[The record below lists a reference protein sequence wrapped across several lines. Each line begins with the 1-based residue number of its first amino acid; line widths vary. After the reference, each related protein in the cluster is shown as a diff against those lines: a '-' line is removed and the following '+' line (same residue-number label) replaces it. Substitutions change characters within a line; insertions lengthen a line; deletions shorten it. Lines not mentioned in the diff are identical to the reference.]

1 MIIILIDKRDLNDN
15 HSHCKRILQNFIEKA
30 QNPMNEETPKK
41 SSGWLTGI
49 FKIAVVALAVN
60 IGWQMFLDPLFF
72 PIFHPK
78 DGANEMGQAMI
89 MFMGDWFGWIPYH
102 LGLTGEGG
110 LLQPLMKFI
119 LADQLAVVGT
129 PGGADAFAN
138 VFDGGLSF
146 DPL

>member
-1 MIIILIDKRDLNDN
+1 RHAQHASDDLAPVDAAVA
-15 HSHCKRILQNFIEKA
+15 HAEK
-30 QNPMNEETPKK
+30 
-41 SSGWLTGI
+41 GG
-49 FKIAVVALAVN
+49 
-60 IGWQMFLDPLFF
+60 
-72 PIFHPK
+72 
-78 DGANEMGQAMI
+78 NEMGQAMI